1 MSPKPI
7 GNPLLSQNFGGVTW
21 YQSEHARITLATCG
35 NDDFE
40 GSVLLNSLL
49 EVLILL
55 MVVLENMYAQTME
68 AVPNAFVTSNPKR
81 DKERCC
87 DDIFYVGTIGS
98 LVNLISR
105 NRILRF

>member
-1 MSPKPI
+1 MFRGSAFKI
-7 GNPLLSQNFGGVTW
+7 ENF
-21 YQSEHARITLATCG
+21 
-35 NDDFE
+35 
-40 GSVLLNSLL
+40 
-49 EVLILL
+49 EVLILI

-87 DDIFYVGTIGS
+87 DDIFYDGTIGS